1 MVIEKVE
8 QNLDY
13 GIVSMT
19 MFVLNC
25 IRRRGYSCRDT
36 AAKVQDGIIRLKDKD
51 GVYRITITKE

>member
-13 GIVSMT
+13 GIVSVT

-25 IRRRGYSCRDT
+25 IRRAGYTCKNTSAR
-36 AAKVQDGIIRLKDKD
+36 VQDGIIRLKDKD